1 MTKIGIVVGSV
12 REGRVGD
19 QIGNWILEQARA
31 AHPEA
36 PSRTPSTP
44 SAPS

>member
-36 PSRTPSTP
+36 EFTVIDL
-44 SAPS
+44 